1 MFPYC
6 RIILLAIN
14 SKLQQIHRLYRSDYT
29 RNSPIARDPSWEG
42 RPSYLLFLRFLTR
55 DEDMSVLANWQYFI
69 YILWIGRIRTKRII
83 QRFRRENRER
93 WYTVKREGLC
103 SNEMG
108 YQTGCEKTKGSI
120 AHKEMK
126 DISCNNDEVHT
137 IHSTARSEIKKGFW
151 VGDAKLRACARSMK
165 LGLDTKSKCK
175 EWWIQDRLQ
184 NRGAFKQ
191 KGKKGHTTTATIHFE
206 RRHLQLHNQ
215 CKEYR
220 MGSSG
225 GSGVEQPSQSGRPR
239 RERSDQN

>member
-1 MFPYC
+1 M
-6 RIILLAIN
+6 
-14 SKLQQIHRLYRSDYT
+14 IHRQKKRVMFQ
-29 RNSPIARDPSWEG
+29 RDW
-42 RPSYLLFLRFLTR
+42 
-55 DEDMSVLANWQYFI
+55 D
-69 YILWIGRIRTKRII
+69 IRQDAIK
-83 QRFRRENRER
+83 
-93 WYTVKREGLC
+93 
-103 SNEMG
+103 
-108 YQTGCEKTKGSI
+108 KGSI
-120 AHKEMK
+120 AHKETT

-191 KGKKGHTTTATIHFE
+191 KGKKRHTTTATIHACWTYFE
-206 RRHLQLHNQ
+206 RRHLQLHNGKQ
-215 CKEYR
+215 HQ